1 MPRVFG
7 ASSRKASN
15 NGAVG
20 ISGIGIGYRRSPSWK
35 WEGSRMLGLQ
45 TFTVRFLDAKTFAE
59 RRTAEFKRSGFA
71 FGGIS
76 GASQGQH
83 GGTAAGSCTR
93 N

>member
-1 MPRVFG
+1 MHIGDRYRGLMPRVFG

-35 WEGSRMLGLQ
+35 WEGSKMLGLQ
-45 TFTVRFLDAKTFAE
+45 AFTRVKMFRMARGTQDGQIDL
-59 RRTAEFKRSGFA
+59 TAVGM
-71 FGGIS
+71 
-76 GASQGQH
+76 
-83 GGTAAGSCTR
+83 